1 LVSTRFDVQVV
12 LTFNI
17 ALVKNIFKLIFMKAT
32 LLLILFTI
40 TFSVNAQQK
49 PQAKIFNGIVVAG
62 YVDNGAYL
70 NFTGPNISWQ
80 KGQSKVLLGMLP
92 SLRYKVDQ
100 GTTVNARI
108 YPALGAGLTYSYQR
122 FVFQVPLYYNPKT
135 ASTNGN
141 WQIGCGLGIKLS

>member
-1 LVSTRFDVQVV
+1 M
-12 LTFNI
+12 
-17 ALVKNIFKLIFMKAT
+17 KNS
-32 LLLILFTI
+32 LLLLLFT
-40 TFSVNAQQK
+40 SVLSINAQQK
-49 PQAKIFNGIVVAG
+49 TQTQIFDGIVAAG
-62 YVDNGAYL
+62 YVNNGAYL

-100 GTTVNARI
+100 GATVNARI

-141 WQIGCGLGIKLS
+141 WQIGCGLGIKLSK

>member
-1 LVSTRFDVQVV
+1 MKT
-12 LTFNI
+12 TF
-17 ALVKNIFKLIFMKAT
+17 
-32 LLLILFTI
+32 LLILFTI

-49 PQAKIFNGIVVAG
+49 PQAKVIQGMIVAG

-100 GTTVNARI
+100 GATVNARI
-108 YPALGAGLTYSYQR
+108 YPTLGAGLTYSYQR

-135 ASTNGN
+135 ASTNG
-141 WQIGCGLGIKLS
+141 KLVAVWV

>member
-1 LVSTRFDVQVV
+1 
-12 LTFNI
+12 
-17 ALVKNIFKLIFMKAT
+17 MKTT
-32 LLLILFTI
+32 LLLLLFA
-40 TFSVNAQQK
+40 SALNVNGQQK
-49 PQAKIFNGIVVAG
+49 TATQIFDGIVTAG

-100 GTTVNARI
+100 GATVNARI
-108 YPALGAGLTYSYQR
+108 YPTLGAGLTYSYQR

-135 ASTNGN
+135 PASNGN
-141 WQIGCGLGIKLS
+141 WQIGCGLGIKLSAKK

>member
-1 LVSTRFDVQVV
+1 MDQNWPRKLLKMRITKLLPIV
-12 LTFNI
+12 LLGFI
-17 ALVKNIFKLIFMKAT
+17 AFK
-32 LLLILFTI
+32 
-40 TFSVNAQQK
+40 SNAQQK
-49 PQAKIFNGIVVAG
+49 PQAQFFDGSVVAG

-80 KGQSKVLLGMLP
+80 KGRSKLLIGMLP

-100 GTTVNARI
+100 GATVNARV

-135 ASTNGN
+135 ATTNGN
-141 WQIGCGLGIKLS
+141 WQIGCGLGFKLSYKK

>member
-1 LVSTRFDVQVV
+1 MQKILKK
-12 LTFNI
+12 LT
-17 ALVKNIFKLIFMKAT
+17 LMKTT
-32 LLLILFTI
+32 LLLLLYT
-40 TFSVNAQQK
+40 TVFSVNAQQK
-49 PQAKIFNGIVVAG
+49 PQAQIIEGVIVAG

-100 GTTVNARI
+100 GATVNARI

-141 WQIGCGLGIKLS
+141 WQIGCGLGIKLSK

>member
-1 LVSTRFDVQVV
+1 MQKILKK
-12 LTFNI
+12 LT
-17 ALVKNIFKLIFMKAT
+17 LMKNSLP
-32 LLLILFTI
+32 LLLFT
-40 TFSVNAQQK
+40 SVLSINAQQK
-49 PQAKIFNGIVVAG
+49 TQTQIFDGIVAAG

-100 GTTVNARI
+100 GATVNARI

-141 WQIGCGLGIKLS
+141 WQIGCGLGIKLSTKK

>member
-1 LVSTRFDVQVV
+1 MIFKRFDVQVV
-12 LTFNI
+12 LT
-17 ALVKNIFKLIFMKAT
+17 LILSKKKITVRLAFMKTT

-49 PQAKIFNGIVVAG
+49 PQAQIIQGMIVAG

-100 GTTVNARI
+100 GATVNARI
-108 YPALGAGLTYSYQR
+108 YPALGAGLSYSYQR

-141 WQIGCGLGIKLS
+141 WQIGCGLGIKL